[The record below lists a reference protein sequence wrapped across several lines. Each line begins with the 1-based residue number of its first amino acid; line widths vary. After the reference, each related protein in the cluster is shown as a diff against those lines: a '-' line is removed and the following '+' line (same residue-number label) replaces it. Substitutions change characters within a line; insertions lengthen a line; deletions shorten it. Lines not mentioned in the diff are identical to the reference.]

1 MAPSSIRINLSCQEL
16 VLEKSGKNPAPL
28 PRLQRESGCRL

>member
-16 VLEKSGKNPAPL
+16 VLEKSGKILLRCPVS
-28 PRLQRESGCRL
+28 SGNAGAG